1 MNIAKSIKRA
11 FTLVEI
17 MIVVLIVGILLAVA
31 VPNFMTARETS
42 RSKACSSNL
51 RQIESAKKQ
60 YAVDKRL
67 ADGSPVTEITTLAD
81 YIKTLPVCPDG
92 GTYIPGAIG
101 TYPSCSEGGTHV
113 L

>member
-1 MNIAKSIKRA
+1 MNIAKRVKRA

-51 RQIESAKKQ
+51 HQINLAKKQ

-67 ADGSPVTEITTLAD
+67 EDGSPLVGIRNLSD
-81 YIKTLPVCPDG
+81 YIKKSPVCPSG

-101 TYPSCSEGGTHV
+101 TDPACSEGGTHI

>member
-17 MIVVLIVGILLAVA
+17 MIVVLIIGILLAVA

-42 RSKACSSNL
+42 RSKSCSANL
-51 RQIESAKKQ
+51 HLIESSKQQ
-60 YAVDKRL
+60 YAMDNRL
-67 ADGSPVTEITTLAD
+67 AAGTAVDGLANLSE
-81 YIKTLPVCPDG
+81 YTKAKPECPSG
-92 GTYIPGAIG
+92 GTYTAGSVGADP
-101 TYPSCSEGGTHV
+101 TCSEGGTHT